1 MSGRQLFIVGEG
13 MVSLTLNKEESS
25 ATSSRVSHQGTAS
38 TRSSKGGLRV
48 SAGRSNGVASESTQN
63 LLKSARAFRHGRML
77 PRGNSNGVKYQG
89 LIDLGLEMH
98 KDTADPNN
106 DPAADSNLPA
116 GYTYLGQFIT
126 HDITFDKTVN
136 IADGELDAKQIR
148 QGRTPSLEL
157 DSLYGMGPLSAS
169 SRHLYENDCLHFKI
183 GKTTPTLVGN
193 AQVEY
198 PNDLP
203 RDTSNPANP
212 RKALIA
218 EPRNDR
224 NLALAQTHLAFLKF
238 HNAVVNHLADDGL
251 LGRELFE
258 AARKKVIQH
267 YQCIV
272 LEDYLPRILDDSVLT
287 SVRKDVLAN
296 GAKRITNSK
305 ESGLFLPVEFS
316 FAAFRFGHSLVRD
329 KYEWNR
335 VFETPAPNAPNNGVH
350 RMDGARLHQLFTL
363 TGANGNLGGAKT
375 LPTNWA
381 IDWTRF
387 YDFSEFRGI
396 RNNPKSNRARKINT
410 TLSIGLKGMPG
421 FPADIPIESRSV
433 AVLDLQMGA
442 MLSLPTGQEAA
453 IKFKLDPLEEE
464 QIAEGP
470 HQKILEEYGFHQ
482 KTPLWY
488 YIMKEAEIENNGE
501 RLGQVGSRIVAETI
515 FGLIKSSEYSILKD
529 PNWKPDL
536 GRDKDNIFG
545 MADLLVFTKKYGY
558 DDNDPINPLE

>member
-48 SAGRSNGVASESTQN
+48 SAGGSNGGASESTQN
-63 LLKSARAFRHGRML
+63 RLKSARAFRHGRML

-98 KDTADPNN
+98 KDTADPKN

-169 SRHLYENDCLHFKI
+169 GRHLYENDCLHFKI

-272 LEDYLPRILDDSVLT
+272 LEDYLPRILDDSTLT
-287 SVRKDVLAN
+287 TVRKDVLAN
-296 GAKRITNSK
+296 GAKRITYSK
-305 ESGLFLPVEFS
+305 ESSLFLPVEFS

-387 YDFSEFRGI
+387 YDFSEFKGI

-410 TLSIGLKGMPG
+410 TLSIGLKGIPG

-453 IKFKLDPLEEE
+453 IKFKLEPLQEE

-536 GRDKDNIFG
+536 GRDKDNTFG